1 MFAPATIG
9 PALVAFTLWVLVF
22 LQYPESFKGIF
33 GVSLRW
39 LFDDRALGFKNVAN
53 PSALATCQTSE

>member
-1 MFAPATIG
+1 MVAPATIG

-33 GVSLRW
+33 GAKPPM
-39 LFDDRALGFKNVAN
+39 AL
-53 PSALATCQTSE
+53 